1 MVLNRNP
8 LIETIGSSTFNIQC
22 LIYIGGVRGILV
34 QKPKFGAPKVYNTF
48 KNTSE
53 PFYLNYAN
61 AN

>member
-1 MVLNRNP
+1 M
-8 LIETIGSSTFNIQC
+8 ETIGSSTFNIQC
-22 LIYIGGVRGILV
+22 LIYIEGVRGILV
-34 QKPKFGAPKVYNTF
+34 QKPKFGAQKVYNTF